1 MGTSQASHDLTKIEA
16 SKVDA
21 TGVMDRSQWGFT
33 GQPGDGYD
41 VHFLMDLEFN
51 MAGATN

>member
-21 TGVMDRSQWGFT
+21 TGVMNRSQWGFT
-33 GQPGDGYD
+33 GQSGDGYD

-51 MAGATN
+51 MT

>member
-1 MGTSQASHDLTKIEA
+1 MGTSQASQDPTKIEA

-21 TGVMDRSQWGFT
+21 TLVIDRSQWRFT

-41 VHFLMDLEFN
+41 VHFLINLEFN
-51 MAGATN
+51 MAGAGN